1 MKQYDANYT
10 VWCKRIRM
18 TQGKFYLLFPIKYS
32 GTPLILSRMGQK
44 NLAVLMGWPNKRGFF
59 LQENVWQYLPGGQK
73 KTVTWQR
80 GDHITEMAVR
90 RSSTVYHYLRFMAFQ
105 KCCFVVSKIVN
116 SPINLHEFTM
126 SLVIIIR
133 IVAAIK
139 IWFMFNLSKWFSIL

>member
-1 MKQYDANYT
+1 M
-10 VWCKRIRM
+10 
-18 TQGKFYLLFPIKYS
+18 
-32 GTPLILSRMGQK
+32 LINELNVHVMHALTNGLK
-44 NLAVLMGWPNKRGFF
+44 KIGHINGVAKLMRVF

-73 KTVTWQR
+73 KTVTWQQ
-80 GDHITEMAVR
+80 GDHITEMALR

-105 KCCFVVSKIVN
+105 KCCFVVSKIIN